1 MLDVQWRPVGVS
13 NPCFRRGAGKW
24 TPDLNPWFRGKKI
37 VFVLADNDDAGIR
50 HGRKVAQSLRDIV
63 TDVRIVEF
71 PDQQEGGDVSGWLD
85 AGGNREDL
93 LRLCAA
99 SAVYKGVSG
108 LGAEQAAEVARLAAL
123 HPLEYDRERSSVAER
138 LGVRV
143 GTLDA
148 EVEKERR
155 CAPGPSEDDRLQGRA
170 MALPELEL
178 WPQAVEGEHLL
189 RDMVAA
195 IRRHVIL
202 SEPEALAAALWV
214 LHAHALAHAEHSPR
228 LHIASPEKRCGK
240 TVLLRTIEPMVPRPL
255 SAENITTS
263 ALFRV
268 VEMVHPTLLIDEADA
283 FLTDNEELRGLLNAG
298 HARGGTVI
306 RSVGDDHEPRAF
318 HVWGAVVIAGIG
330 RIPATLED
338 RSITIHLRRRL
349 PTETIV
355 RLRSGRREHLVDF
368 GRMGGR
374 WVLDHQNRL
383 HDADPRLPDA
393 LGDRQQDNWRLL
405 IAIADAISPEWGEK
419 ARAAAVAIAKD
430 DVFDEQSASVM
441 ALADVSNIFET
452 ANKERLSSCEI
463 VDKLLAMEDRPWR
476 EWRRGSPL
484 TQNSLAR
491 LLNPFSIRPRAI
503 RFAPKPVN
511 PVRGYERGPIEE
523 ARARFVDQPCDNA
536 TEEGDA

>member
-1 MLDVQWRPVGVS
+1 MY
-13 NPCFRRGAGKW
+13 
-24 TPDLNPWFRGKKI
+24 
-37 VFVLADNDDAGIR
+37 
-50 HGRKVAQSLRDIV
+50 
-63 TDVRIVEF
+63 E
-71 PDQQEGGDVSGWLD
+71 
-85 AGGNREDL
+85 
-93 LRLCAA
+93 
-99 SAVYKGVSG
+99 GVSG
-108 LGAEQAAEVARLAAL
+108 VDTGQAAEVARLAAL

-143 GTLDA
+143 CALDA
-148 EVEKERR
+148 AVKKERR
-155 CAPGPSEDDRLQGRA
+155 CAPGPSEDTRLQGRA
-170 MALPELEL
+170 MVLPELEP
-178 WPQAVEGEHLL
+178 WPQTVEGEQLL

-202 SEPEALAAALWV
+202 NEHEALAAALWV
-214 LHAHALAHAEHSPR
+214 LHAHALDHAEHSPR

-318 HVWGAVVIAGIG
+318 HVWGAIVIGGIG
-330 RIPATLED
+330 RIPATLEA

-349 PTETIV
+349 PAETIV
-355 RLRSGRREHLVDF
+355 RLRSSRREHLDEL
-368 GRMGGR
+368 GRKAAR
-374 WVLDHQNRL
+374 WVVDHEDRL
-383 HDADPRLPDA
+383 RDADPRLPET
-393 LGDRQQDNWRLL
+393 LGDRQQDNWRML
-405 IAIADAISPEWGEK
+405 ISIADAISPEWGDK

-441 ALADVSNIFET
+441 ALADVSCIFET
-452 ANKERLSSCEI
+452 ANQNRLTSREI
-463 VDKLLAMEDRPWR
+463 VGKLLAMKDRPWP

-491 LLNPFSIRPRAI
+491 LLRPFGIRPLTI
-503 RFAPKPVN
+503 RFAPKPAN
-511 PVRGYERGPIEE
+511 PVRGYERTSVEE
-523 ARARFVDQPCDNA
+523 AKVRFVDAPADDA
-536 TEEGDA
+536 LEAVYEGPGPASEELLF